1 MIPPNASH
9 VRDHRGWHTVRRIDA
24 TTVTVATDF
33 DDVRVSMQRV
43 LQYAVGGRPVEVA
56 S

>member
-1 MIPPNASH
+1 MIPANPSH
-9 VRDHRGWHTVRRIDA
+9 IRDHRGWHPVIRIDA

-33 DDVRVSMQRV
+33 DDERVSMVRV
-43 LQYAVGGRPVEVA
+43 LQYAVDGQPVEVA